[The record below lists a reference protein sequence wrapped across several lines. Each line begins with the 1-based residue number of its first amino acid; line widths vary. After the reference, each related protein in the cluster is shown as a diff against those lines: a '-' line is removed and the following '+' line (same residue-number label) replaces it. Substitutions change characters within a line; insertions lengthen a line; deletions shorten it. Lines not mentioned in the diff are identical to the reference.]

1 MRGEQMALGSFF
13 GLFDL
18 SAFLNALIL
27 GISIASIWLLAALGL
42 TIIYGTVGVINM
54 AHGEFIM
61 LGAYSSYML
70 QSYFSLPFLLCIPAS
85 FLIVAA
91 VGLILERGLIRY
103 LYKRPLD
110 TLLATF
116 GVSLVLM
123 QGVRLLFGSDPKYI
137 AVPAIFSSN
146 VQFGFVNISAFR
158 MIVLGITIGAVV
170 GLWALFYRTR
180 FGVQVRAVMQ
190 NKEMAAS
197 FGINSDRVY
206 MLTFALGAGLAGLAG
221 SLFGVLNIVLPTM
234 GSAYVVQAFLVV
246 VVGGGTLAGSV
257 VAGGATGELQSVF
270 AYFTNDT
277 FARFLLFV
285 LIVVFLR
292 IRPQGLFAPSAT
304 RR

>member
-1 MRGEQMALGSFF
+1 MAIGSFF
-13 GLFDL
+13 TTFEW
-18 SAFLNALIL
+18 SAFINALIL
-27 GISIASIWLLAALGL
+27 GVSIASIWLIAALGL
-42 TIIYGTVGVINM
+42 TIIYGAAGVINM

-70 QSYFSLPFLLCIPAS
+70 QSFLGLPFVFCVPAS

-91 VGLILERGLIRY
+91 VGLVLERGLIRY

-123 QGVRLLFGSDPKYI
+123 QGVRLIFGSDPKYI
-137 AVPAIFSSN
+137 AVPPIFSSN
-146 VQFGFVNISAFR
+146 IQFAFVNISVFR
-158 MIVLGITIGAVV
+158 LVVLLVTIAIVTA
-170 GLWALFYRTR
+170 LWALFYRTR

-190 NKEMAAS
+190 DKEMAAS
-197 FGINSDRVY
+197 FGVNADRIY

-234 GSAYVVQAFLVV
+234 GTAYVVQAFLVV

-257 VAGGATGELQSVF
+257 AAGGATGELQSIF

-277 FARFLLFV
+277 FARFVLFV

-292 IRPQGLFAPSAT
+292 IRPQGLFTPAAK

>member
-1 MRGEQMALGSFF
+1 MALGSFF
-13 GLFDL
+13 GSFDI

-158 MIVLGITIGAVV
+158 MVVLGITIGAVV
-170 GLWALFYRTR
+170 ALWALFYRTR

-257 VAGGATGELQSVF
+257 VAGGATGELQSIF

-285 LIVVFLR
+285 LIVVLLR

>member
-1 MRGEQMALGSFF
+1 MAIGSFF
-13 GLFDL
+13 TTFEW
-18 SAFLNALIL
+18 SAFINALIL
-27 GISIASIWLLAALGL
+27 GISIASIWLIAALGL
-42 TIIYGTVGVINM
+42 TIIYGAAGVINM

-70 QSYFSLPFLLCIPAS
+70 QEFIGLPFVLCVPAS
-85 FLIVAA
+85 FLIVGA
-91 VGLILERGLIRY
+91 VGLVLERGLIRY

-123 QGVRLLFGSDPKYI
+123 QGVRLIFGSDPKYI
-137 AVPAIFSSN
+137 AVPPIFSSN
-146 VQFGFVNISAFR
+146 IQFAFVNISVFR
-158 MIVLGITIGAVV
+158 LVVLLVTMAIVAA
-170 GLWALFYRTR
+170 LWALFYRTR

-190 NKEMAAS
+190 DKEMAAS
-197 FGINSDRVY
+197 FGVNSDRIY

-234 GSAYVVQAFLVV
+234 GTAYVVQAFLVV

-257 VAGGATGELQSVF
+257 AAGGATGELQSIF

-277 FARFLLFV
+277 FARFVLFV

-292 IRPQGLFAPSAT
+292 IRPQGLFTPAAK